1 MLCKISV
8 QLILAVLPS
17 SFAVANKKTI
27 LRGNMFA
34 AKRCS
39 KKTLQKTVMLVS
51 FQIKALLMCCNK
63 PLPLDFKGNLLVKQ
77 SPPINMSY
85 I

>member
-17 SFAVANKKTI
+17 SFVVAHKKPI
-27 LRGNMFA
+27 LQENRLA

-39 KKTLQKTVMLVS
+39 KKTLKKTVMWVS
-51 FQIKALLMCCNK
+51 FQIRVLLMCCNK
-63 PLPLDFKGNLLVKQ
+63 PLPGDFK
-77 SPPINMSY
+77 
-85 I
+85 